1 MDFYFFGYRTSRGKN
16 FRPGHKASETD
27 CSGRVKH
34 KQRGWMKCE
43 RIYLNLST
51 EITFKHFML
60 QL

>member
-1 MDFYFFGYRTSRGKN
+1 LDIELPEVKISGR
-16 FRPGHKASETD
+16 GHKASETD